1 MASAALRSDNMAE
14 TPMPK
19 VFHQLPSERPAT
31 PLLDTIQSPADL
43 RLLNSEQLK
52 AVADQLRHYL
62 LYCIGKTGGHF
73 GAGLGVTELTIAL
86 HYVFNTPHDRLV
98 WDVGHQTYPHKV
110 LTGRRE
116 QLLTIRQQGGLSGF
130 PKRSESDYDTFGVGH
145 SSTSISAA
153 LGMAMAAKLTG
164 EQRRTVA
171 VMGDGAMTAGMAFE
185 AINHAAYVDDDLLV
199 VLNDNKMSISANVG
213 GLSTYFAKIWA
224 SGFYNSIR
232 ESGKRVLK
240 RMPYTKEFVR
250 RTEEYMKSFV
260 APATIFEELGFYY
273 IGPLDGHDLPLLVE
287 TLEKLKAIKG
297 PVLLHVITE
306 KGKGFAP
313 AEADPIGYHALNK
326 IEPSGVKKAPLGPKY
341 QQLFGDWLC
350 DCAAIDERLVAITPA
365 MCEGSG
371 MVEFAAKYP
380 SRFVDV
386 AIAEQHAVTLAAGMA
401 CEQIKPVV
409 AIYSTFLQR
418 GYDQLIHDVAL
429 QNLDVTFAI
438 DRAGLVGEDGATH
451 AGAYDISY
459 LRCIPNMVVAT
470 PADENEARQLLNSCY
485 HHRGPAAVRYPRGS
499 GPNVA
504 VSSELEQWPIGKG
517 RLLRSGTGP
526 VLFNFGALLANARVA
541 AEQLDAELV
550 DMRFAKPLDSELLDQ
565 YRASGRLL
573 VTLEEN
579 SVAGG
584 AGAAVAEYYAHCA
597 APVNLLLLGLPDRY
611 VDHATTSAQLRDVGL
626 DSDSIVAAIRA
637 RLN

>member
-1 MASAALRSDNMAE
+1 MAQIKWLKQRMA
-14 TPMPK
+14 T
-19 VFHQLPSERPAT
+19 VFHQLPTQRPAT
-31 PLLDTIQSPADL
+31 PLLDSVDSPADL
-43 RLLNSEQLK
+43 RRLGVAQLPEL
-52 AVADQLRHYL
+52 ADQLRHYL
-62 LYCIGKTGGHF
+62 LYCIGQTGGHF

-86 HYVFNTPHDRLV
+86 HYVYDTPRDRLV

-110 LTGRRE
+110 LTGRRAE
-116 QLLTIRQQGGLSGF
+116 LLTIRQQGGLSGF

-153 LGMAMAAKLTG
+153 LGMAMAAKLRG
-164 EQRRTVA
+164 ESRRTVA

-185 AINHAAYVDDDLLV
+185 AINHAAHVDDDLLV
-199 VLNDNKMSISANVG
+199 ILNDNKMSISENVG

-232 ESGKRVLK
+232 EGGKRVLK
-240 RMPYTKEFVR
+240 RMPYTKELVR

-273 IGPLDGHDLPLLVE
+273 IGPLDGHDLPLLIE
-287 TLEKLKAIKG
+287 TLEKIKAIKG
-297 PVLLHVITE
+297 PVMLHVITE

-313 AEADPIGYHALNK
+313 AEQDPVGYHALNK
-326 IEPSGVKKAPLGPKY
+326 LEPNSAAKAVVGPKY
-341 QQLFGDWLC
+341 QKVFGDWLC
-350 DCAAIDERLVAITPA
+350 DRAALDSNLIAITPA
-365 MCEGSG
+365 MGEGSG
-371 MVEFAAKYP
+371 MVEFAAKFPDRY
-380 SRFVDV
+380 VDV

-401 CEQIKPVV
+401 CEGVKPVV

-459 LRCIPNMVVAT
+459 LRCIPNMVIAT

-485 HHRGPAAVRYPRGS
+485 LHPGPAAVRYPRGS
-499 GPNVA
+499 GPNAAVA
-504 VSSELEQWPIGKG
+504 SELAEWPIGKG
-517 RLLRSGTGP
+517 RLLRSGAGP
-526 VLFNFGALLANARVA
+526 VIFNFGALLGNARQA

-550 DMRFAKPLDSELLDQ
+550 DMRFAKPLDTQLLDR
-565 YRASGRLL
+565 YSGSGRLL
-573 VTLEEN
+573 VSVEEN

-584 AGAAVAEYYAHCA
+584 AGAAVAEYYAGRA
-597 APVNLLLLGLPDRY
+597 ASVDLLLLGLPDSY
-611 VDHATTSAQLRDVGL
+611 VDHASTAAQHRAVGL

-637 RLN
+637 RLATAK